1 MEDRKGRL
9 FLRLCLSGFLAFLSY
24 SLSRFPVIPLYAES
38 LGVGAKAIG
47 LIVAAST
54 ITGIFGKFLSGGLS
68 DIYGRRRLLIAGLLV
83 FAFAPYLYLFVNGY
97 ISLLV
102 IRFIHG
108 SATAIFGPVVS
119 AIISD
124 IVEKERRGER
134 LATYSSAAMVGN
146 TIGPWLGGIL
156 ISAGGFTYPFL
167 ASGIAGVAALI
178 SIFRWPETIH
188 KTTPGDPSIVK
199 GRFMDGLREV
209 VSNLSILGASIT
221 QALQF
226 FATGAI
232 EGFLPIYAKQVAG
245 LKPWQIGFLFGVQ
258 TVSTLMARPI
268 MGAMSDRVGRR
279 PQIIAGLLCGASIIW
294 MIPHI
299 KIFYGLITL
308 VVIYGLAVAVV
319 ISATPPLITDLCKR
333 HNYGSAHGL
342 FGTITDM
349 GHAGGPIVAGI
360 LVAGLGYH
368 MAFGFFSI
376 GLLFAGIFFFLAVKE
391 VNNR

>member
-1 MEDRKGRL
+1 MEDKKGRL

-38 LGVGAKAIG
+38 LGVGPKAIG

-83 FAFAPYLYLFVNGY
+83 FAFAPYLYLLVNGY

-134 LATYSSAAMVGN
+134 LATYSSAAMIGN

-167 ASGIAGVAALI
+167 ASGIAGIAALI
-178 SIFRWPETIH
+178 SVFRWPETIH
-188 KTTPGDPSIVK
+188 KTTPGD
-199 GRFMDGLREV
+199 L
-209 VSNLSILGASIT
+209 SNESGGQQSAVRRKVWILN
-221 QALQF
+221 
-226 FATGAI
+226 
-232 EGFLPIYAKQVAG
+232 
-245 LKPWQIGFLFGVQ
+245 
-258 TVSTLMARPI
+258 
-268 MGAMSDRVGRR
+268 
-279 PQIIAGLLCGASIIW
+279 LLNSERSRA
-294 MIPHI
+294 
-299 KIFYGLITL
+299 
-308 VVIYGLAVAVV
+308 
-319 ISATPPLITDLCKR
+319 
-333 HNYGSAHGL
+333 
-342 FGTITDM
+342 
-349 GHAGGPIVAGI
+349 
-360 LVAGLGYH
+360 
-368 MAFGFFSI
+368 
-376 GLLFAGIFFFLAVKE
+376 
-391 VNNR
+391 